1 MIKVPVEIYA
11 FVGVIGS
18 GKSYRLERMKEK
30 YNGDGQVVITADFSD
45 GIRELTRQIFGYS
58 AEFGNVNSEEY
69 RDWKDNVV
77 CEFSEITPNGVV
89 ENKMRGRDILR
100 RIGEGVKDVA
110 GVGVWARYT
119 KARIYDQVCKQSFR
133 SDVRVNG
140 VRVLIGSVRFKEE
153 VQSIFQLYRDLRC
166 RAEFL
171 NIEPQIHFIFCDYH
185 SPSYDATSHHIS
197 EAFAQA
203 VINLD
208 KYKDGDDI
216 TEIVNYVV

>member
-1 MIKVPVEIYA
+1 MIEVPVEIYA

-18 GKSYRLERMKEK
+18 GKSHRLERMKEE

-45 GIRELTRQIFGYS
+45 GIRELTRQVFGYS
-58 AEFGNVNSEEY
+58 SEFGDVNSEEY
-69 RDWKDNVV
+69 RDWKNNVV
-77 CEFSEITPNGVV
+77 CEFSEITSNGVV

-100 RIGEGVKDVA
+100 RIGEGVKSVA
-110 GVGVWARYT
+110 GVDVWARYT
-119 KARIYDQVCKQSFR
+119 TARIYDQVCRQSFR

-140 VRVLIGSVRFKEE
+140 VRVLIGSVRFKDE
-153 VQSIFQLYRDLRC
+153 VQSIFQLYRDLMDK
-166 RAEFL
+166 AQFL
-171 NIEPQIHFIFCDYH
+171 GIEPQIHFIFCDYH

-197 EAFAQA
+197 EALAQA
-203 VINLD
+203 VIGLN

>member
-1 MIKVPVEIYA
+1 MMKIPVEIYA

-18 GKSYRLERMKEK
+18 GKSHRLEQMKKE
-30 YNGDGQVVITADFSD
+30 YNGDGQVVIIADFSD
-45 GIRELTRQIFGYS
+45 GIRDLTRQIFGYS
-58 AEFGNVNSEEY
+58 SEFGDVNSEEY
-69 RDWKDNVV
+69 RDWKNNVV

-100 RIGEGVKDVA
+100 RIGEGVKNVA
-110 GVGVWARYT
+110 GVDVWARHT
-119 KARIYDQVCKQSFR
+119 TVRIYDQVCKQSFR

-140 VRVLIGSVRFKEE
+140 VRVLIGSVRFKDE
-153 VQSIFQLYRDLRC
+153 VQSVFQLYRDLMDK
-166 RAEFL
+166 AQFL

-185 SPSYDATSHHIS
+185 SPSYDATSYHIS
-197 EAFAQA
+197 EALAQA
-203 VINLD
+203 VINLG